1 EKQRMKIALDAMGGD
16 HAPSAIIAGGLE
28 AARLSEGKYEVVF
41 VGDQKVIEDEIAKH
55 RFKASHLQYSII
67 HASEKIEMHES
78 PTTSLKK
85 KPNASILISQ
95 QLHRRGDVNAVV
107 SAGHTGAT
115 LASALITLGRLPGI
129 HRPSL
134 GSFLPT
140 GQGVTFILDVGA
152 MVDCKPKNLQQFAIM
167 GSIFMEKVVGIDN
180 PQVGLL
186 SIGEEK
192 SKGNEVTL
200 KAFDLLEKSKLNF
213 IGNIEGRDILK
224 GEADVVVCDGFVG
237 NIILKF
243 AESFDGIISLHMKK
257 YIGKKIISNIGAFLL
272 KPTFTGLRKIW
283 NYEEYGG
290 APLLGANGVVIIG
303 HGRSTPKAVMNA
315 IREAAK
321 MIEKRV
327 NQTIKREMQS
337 IEEAEVVPESA

>member
-1 EKQRMKIALDAMGGD
+1 MKIALDAMGGD
-16 HAPSAIIAGGLE
+16 YAPSAIIAGGLE
-28 AARLSEGKYEVVF
+28 AAKLAVGQYEVVF
-41 VGDQKVIEDEIAKH
+41 VGDQEIIETEISKY
-55 RFKASHLQYSII
+55 RFKSSLNNYSVV
-67 HASEKIEMHES
+67 HAPDKIDMGES
-78 PTTSLKK
+78 ATIALKK
-85 KPNASILISQ
+85 KPNASIFVSQ
-95 QLHRRGDVNAVV
+95 QLHSKGEVQAVV

-115 LASALITLGRLPGI
+115 MASALFTLGRLPGI

-134 GSFLPT
+134 GTFLPT

-167 GSIFMEKVVGIDN
+167 GSIFMSKVVGIEN
-180 PQVGLL
+180 PKVGLL
-186 SIGEEK
+186 SIGEERT
-192 SKGNEVTL
+192 KGNEVTL
-200 KAFDLLEKSKLNF
+200 KAFELLENSKVNF

-224 GEADVVVCDGFVG
+224 GSADVVVCDGFVG
-237 NIILKF
+237 NILLKF
-243 AESFDGIISLHMKK
+243 AESFGGVISLHMKK
-257 YIGKKIISNIGAFLL
+257 YIGKKILSNIGAFLL

-327 NQTIKREMQS
+327 NETIKLEMQTIEGV
-337 IEEAEVVPESA
+337 EVVPESA